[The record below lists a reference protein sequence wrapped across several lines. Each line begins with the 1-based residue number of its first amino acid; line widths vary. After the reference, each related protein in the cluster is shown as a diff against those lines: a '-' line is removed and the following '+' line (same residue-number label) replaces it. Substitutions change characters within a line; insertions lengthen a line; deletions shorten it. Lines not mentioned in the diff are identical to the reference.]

1 MVRKFWEKIHLVGL
15 SDKMHVMKQVMEV
28 KCHQSCHLNK
38 QCNSVWLLLCKMSYK
53 INLRLSIYNLVGR
66 MPKRD
71 IVDIYRE
78 QNISKSTI
86 YRTIKECEEGIPCV
100 NLPKSGRPRV
110 LNQLR
115 QGRLIQAAKHKIGI
129 SQRKLARKFNVGKTT
144 VFRTLSSDNI
154 VFRKRRKAPKY
165 TEAQLERI
173 PRCCRTL
180 RRVHF
185 VNKLIVMDDEKY
197 FTLSNSEMKG
207 NDGFYTDNYQNVP
220 DDVRF
225 KNKKKFEDKILVWCA
240 ISEAGFISQPYI
252 GVVRGEALN
261 AERYIQRC
269 LSKLRRFLNTHH
281 ADDEIM
287 FWPDLATCHYSR
299 ITRDWYEANNINFVP
314 KVDNPPNLPQAR
326 PIEEFWAILSRKIYN
341 NGWEAQ
347 NEEQLRRRIS
357 RKIREIDA
365 VVVQRM
371 MQRVRGK
378 LRQIENNGPLSII

>member
-1 MVRKFWEKIHLVGL
+1 MVRKFWEKIHFVGL

-53 INLRLSIYNLVGR
+53 INLRLGIYNLVGR

-71 IVDIYRE
+71 IVDIYRD

-86 YRTIKECEEGIPCV
+86 YRTIKECQEGILCV

-129 SQRKLARKFNVGKTT
+129 SQRKLARRFNVGKTT

-261 AERYIQRC
+261 C
-269 LSKLRRFLNTHH
+269 VGF
-281 ADDEIM
+281 
-287 FWPDLATCHYSR
+287 
-299 ITRDWYEANNINFVP
+299 
-314 KVDNPPNLPQAR
+314 
-326 PIEEFWAILSRKIYN
+326 
-341 NGWEAQ
+341 
-347 NEEQLRRRIS
+347 
-357 RKIREIDA
+357 
-365 VVVQRM
+365 
-371 MQRVRGK
+371 
-378 LRQIENNGPLSII
+378 